1 MNIQF
6 LLIFLT
12 FSHCVFQE
20 EQIMNSVQ
28 NSNIV
33 LEVFDAVEQR
43 DEAKFEDL
51 IDPEFEIHWPQSLPY
66 GGVSRGKR
74 RQGRTWSETW
84 QSLQPTDA
92 ERTMDPHVVS
102 ASGNDV
108 VVLWRQRGVN
118 TCGDRYDGE
127 VLGMYQIK
135 NKKLAR
141 AQMFYFDTVAVLE
154 FLKKTEECLKQ
165 QQ

>member
-1 MNIQF
+1 
-6 LLIFLT
+6 
-12 FSHCVFQE
+12 
-20 EQIMNSVQ
+20 MNSLQ

-43 DEAKFEDL
+43 DEAKFEEL
-51 IDPEFEIHWPQSLPY
+51 LDPEFEIHWPTSLPY
-66 GGVSRGKR
+66 GGSWNRKCREGK
-74 RQGRTWSETW
+74 TWSETW
-84 QSLQPTDA
+84 QPLQPTNA
-92 ERTMDPHVVS
+92 ERAMDPHVVS
-102 ASGNDV
+102 ATGNDV

-118 TCGDRYDGE
+118 ICGDRYDGE
-127 VLGMYQIK
+127 VLGMYQVR

-141 AQMFYFDTVAVLE
+141 AQMFYFDTSEVLA